1 VNDEAVGWLRQVIEG
16 DLAEARGLLSEA
28 WGDRAWGVEDCGDTA
43 AGYCPCIVY
52 QGEYKPFDEPQVPF
66 IRYIADAESPE
77 LAAWIAKHDLRSAI
91 ARCDAE
97 LAILDVCQRTGE
109 AAEFPDHAGG
119 YADGLEDAVKIL
131 ASGYRHREGYA
142 QHWGE
147 VNEANQPRV

>member
-16 DLAEARGLLSEA
+16 DLAEAKGLLSKD
-28 WGDRAWGVEDCGDTA
+28 WGDRAWAVTACSDTGS
-43 AGYCPCIVY
+43 GYCLCIVH
-52 QGEYKPFDEPQVPF
+52 QGEYKLPGEAQAPP

-91 ARCDAE
+91 ARCEAE
-97 LAILDVCQRTGE
+97 LAILDEHAEGWQIGDPLRDCQWETWPCRT
-109 AAEFPDHAGG
+109 
-119 YADGLEDAVKIL
+119 LRLV

-147 VNEANQPRV
+147 VSPR